1 MAGNRAIGLQINWR
15 KQNAKLLLV
24 FALCALALTACEK
37 QKQASAEVG
46 AIPKTMIDKTNND
59 LNNAQTFEAE
69 QRKALENVDAPADA
83 QK

>member
-1 MAGNRAIGLQINWR
+1 ML
-15 KQNAKLLLV
+15 KLLLV
-24 FALCALALTACEK
+24 CTVCAVTLTACEK

-46 AIPKTMIDKTNND
+46 AIPKTIMDKTTND
-59 LNNAQTFEAE
+59 LNNAQTLEAE

>member
-1 MAGNRAIGLQINWR
+1 ML
-15 KQNAKLLLV
+15 KLLLA
-24 FALCALALTACEK
+24 FALCALTLTACDK

-46 AIPKTMIDKTNND
+46 AIPKTIIDKTNSD
-59 LNNAQTFEAE
+59 LNNAQTLETE